1 VRSVLCG
8 LIACV
13 MTLPVWANGSLQMVR
28 ETPEERVEIDL
39 SSIETAKGK
48 GHASFRERHTLLAG
62 QVDPVSLRP
71 IREVLIRQ
79 MLDCRRRRIA
89 QLSRAVFSSDD
100 AMISYQAVQPRLAQ
114 WQPIAQKDPVYAL
127 VCGRS

>member
-1 VRSVLCG
+1 MRRILNG

-13 MTLPVWANGSLQMVR
+13 IALPVWANGSLRMVR

-39 SSIETAKGK
+39 SSIETAK

>member
-1 VRSVLCG
+1 VRSVLSG

-13 MTLPVWANGSLQMVR
+13 MVLPVWANGSLRMVR
-28 ETPEERVEIDL
+28 ETSEERVEIDL
-39 SSIETAKGK
+39 SSIETTK
-48 GHASFRERHTLLAG
+48 GHVSFRERHTLLAG

-71 IREVLIRQ
+71 IREELIRQ

-89 QLSRAVFSSDD
+89 QLSRAVFSNDD
-100 AMISYQAVQPRLAQ
+100 AMISYQAVQPRLAR

>member
-1 VRSVLCG
+1 MRSVLG
-8 LIACV
+8 VLVACV
-13 MTLPVWANGSLQMVR
+13 MALPVWANGFLQRVR

-39 SSIETAKGK
+39 SSIETAKG
-48 GHASFRERHTLLAG
+48 HVSFRERHTLLAG

-89 QLSRAVFSSDD
+89 QLSRAVFSSGD

-127 VCGRS
+127 VCGHS

>member
-1 VRSVLCG
+1 MRRVLGG

-13 MTLPVWANGSLQMVR
+13 MALPVWANGSLRMVR

-39 SSIETAKGK
+39 SSIETAKGR
-48 GHASFRERHTLLAG
+48 ASFRERHTLLAG

>member
-13 MTLPVWANGSLQMVR
+13 MALPVGANGSLQMVR
-28 ETPEERVEIDL
+28 ETSEERVEIDL
-39 SSIETAKGK
+39 SSLETAR
-48 GHASFRERHTLLAG
+48 GHVSFRERHTLLAG
-62 QVDPVSLRP
+62 QVDPDSLRP

-79 MLDCRRRRIA
+79 ILDCRGRRIA

-100 AMISYQAVQPRLAQ
+100 AMISHQTVQPRLTQ
-114 WQPIAQKDPVYAL
+114 WQPIAQDDPVYAL
-127 VCGRS
+127 VCGHS

>member
-1 VRSVLCG
+1 M
-8 LIACV
+8 A
-13 MTLPVWANGSLQMVR
+13 LPVWANGFLQRVR

-39 SSIETAKGK
+39 SSIETAKG
-48 GHASFRERHTLLAG
+48 HVSFRERHTLLAG

-89 QLSRAVFSSDD
+89 QLSRAVFSSGD

-127 VCGRS
+127 VCGHS